1 MSWSG
6 IVATVVPPD
15 ASVDQEFAIYVVD
28 SPLVEEIRI
37 TGGMALDGE
46 VAVAGAKNAI
56 LKHQVATLLAAG
68 THRLTNVPEIVDVK
82 LMCRVLDHIGSQCHF
97 ADDRLEV
104 VVPEEL
110 NPEAP
115 LDLVR
120 QMRASILV
128 MGPLLAR
135 CGRVRVALPGGD
147 EIGARPITMHLD
159 GLRQMGAEFELSHG
173 ILEGTAPGGL
183 RGANVVFDFP
193 SVGATENILLAAVLA
208 NGTTTIE
215 NAARE
220 PELVDLAALLNNM
233 GAQISGAGT
242 SSVSIE
248 GVPELRPAN
257 HRVVP
262 DRLEAGTYAVAG
274 AISRGNVRIERC
286 VPEHLRMELVKLEE
300 SGCEVTRGDD
310 WFRVMGPDRPRAV
323 DIATLPFPGFHTDMH
338 PQMVAYLSVA
348 DGTSVLTENVYE
360 ARFRYIG
367 ELTRMGAD
375 ISTDWQHAV
384 VRGVPAL
391 SGCPVEAPDIRAGAA
406 LALAALRAEGTS
418 AITEV
423 HHIDRGYERFV
434 EKLTALGADIERK
447 S

>member
-1 MSWSG
+1 M
-6 IVATVVPPD
+6 D
-15 ASVDQEFAIYVVD
+15 
-28 SPLVEEIRI
+28 EIRI
-37 TGGMALDGE
+37 TGGRPLRGE
-46 VAVAGAKNAI
+46 VAIGGAKNAV
-56 LKHQVATLLAAG
+56 LKHQVATLLTAG
-68 THRLTNVPEIVDVK
+68 RHTLSNVPGILDVA
-82 LMCRVLDHIGSQCHF
+82 LMCRVLDYIGAECSLR
-97 ADDRLEV
+97 DDRLIVEI
-104 VVPEEL
+104 PEEL

-173 ILEGTAPGGL
+173 ILEGVAPGGL
-183 RGANVVFDFP
+183 RGADVVFDFP
-193 SVGATENILLAAVLA
+193 SVGATENILLAAVRA
-208 NGTTTIE
+208 EGVTTIE

-220 PELVDLAALLNNM
+220 PELVDLAMLLNHM
-233 GAQISGAGT
+233 GANITGAGT
-242 SSVSIE
+242 STISITGVS
-248 GVPELRPAN
+248 ELQPAN
-257 HRVVP
+257 HKVVP

-274 AISRGNVRIERC
+274 AISSGHVRISHC
-286 VPEHLRMELVKLEE
+286 VPEHSRMELAKLEE
-300 SGCEVTRGDD
+300 SGCEVVRGDD
-310 WFRVMGPDRPRAV
+310 WFEVTGPERPKAV
-323 DIATLPFPGFHTDMH
+323 NIATLPFPGFHTDMH
-338 PQMVAYLSVA
+338 PQMVAYLSIA

-384 VRGVPAL
+384 VRGVERL

-406 LALAALRAEGTS
+406 LALAGLRAEGTS
-418 AITEV
+418 AISEV
-423 HHIDRGYERFV
+423 HHIDRGYHRFV
-434 EKLTALGADIERK
+434 EKLEALGADIERK
-447 S
+447 RSSNRDLS